1 MRFEQYMAEL
11 NRIELLAPAEEKRL
25 WQCYKEQGDMAARR
39 KLIESYQPLVF
50 KQALPFRQYQGIM
63 DVVQEGTIGLI
74 EAVERYD
81 HTRGVA
87 FSLFAVH
94 RIRGRMLDFLRR
106 EGAVDMPCLE
116 TAADFEDNV
125 GTPLKEQLPD
135 TAASVAEQA
144 ETHELVRRLQQSLA
158 RLPVKEK
165 AVLEGMYLR
174 SEDASTV
181 ADALQVTPA
190 HIYRLQKTG
199 IRRVRGMLSKFMHY
213 WE

>member
-94 RIRGRMLDFLRR
+94 RIRGRMLDFCGGRGQLICPAWRRPLTLRT
-106 EGAVDMPCLE
+106 M
-116 TAADFEDNV
+116 
-125 GTPLKEQLPD
+125 
-135 TAASVAEQA
+135 
-144 ETHELVRRLQQSLA
+144 
-158 RLPVKEK
+158 
-165 AVLEGMYLR
+165 
-174 SEDASTV
+174 
-181 ADALQVTPA
+181 
-190 HIYRLQKTG
+190 
-199 IRRVRGMLSKFMHY
+199 
-213 WE
+213 